1 MKWIQTIVLLDD
13 ALGML
18 TLLSAYV
25 PQTYLI
31 FSALE
36 CILMRAADD
45 LVKYKPVARN
55 VSRQLLTAHLGAV
68 YSMLAMKNKSNH
80 IKSALKLL
88 VAMVMQGTSSA
99 REVQAQ
105 FDFRHYNIWQ
115 LFNRRDLKVS
125 SFRVSFFLL
134 DS

>member
-1 MKWIQTIVLLDD
+1 
-13 ALGML
+13 ML
-18 TLLSAYV
+18 TEFCDCVL
-25 PQTYLI
+25 QTYLI

-45 LVKYKPVARN
+45 LAKYKPVARN
-55 VSRQLLTAHLGAV
+55 VSRQLLTAHLGAI
-68 YSMLAMKNKSNH
+68 YSMLAMKNKSSH

-105 FDFRHYNIWQ
+105 FDFRHYNIAP
-115 LFNRRDLKVS
+115 LFNRRDLKVG
-125 SFRVSFFLL
+125 FLVGKTSVGKHL
-134 DS
+134 LPGTDALIFLV